1 MPSSTGVNAETG
13 APLTDWDHTQQSIR
27 KILNTPIGSRVMRR
41 DFGSDLPDLVDA
53 KMTRRN
59 VLALYSAA
67 ATAIQKWEPRFRM
80 RFGKITRAEATGAI
94 SLELSGVYYPLGHRG
109 DYSIAEDESVR
120 VVIAGRSS

>member
-1 MPSSTGVNAETG
+1 MPSSTGVNAVTG
-13 APLTDWDHTQQSIR
+13 APLTDWGHTQQSIR
-27 KILNTPIGSRVMRR
+27 KILTTPIGSRVMRR

-80 RFGKITRAEATGAI
+80 RFGKVTSAGPTGAI
-94 SLELSGVYYPLGHRG
+94 SLEIHGVYYPLGHRG

>member
-1 MPSSTGVNAETG
+1 MPSSTGVNAVAG
-13 APLTDWDHTQQSIR
+13 APLTDWDHTRQSIS
-27 KILNTPIGSRVMRR
+27 KILNTPIGARVMRR

-59 VLALYSAA
+59 VLALYSSA

-80 RFGKITRAEATGAI
+80 RFGKVSRADAGGAI
-94 SLELSGVYYPLGHRG
+94 SLEIFGVYYPLGHRG